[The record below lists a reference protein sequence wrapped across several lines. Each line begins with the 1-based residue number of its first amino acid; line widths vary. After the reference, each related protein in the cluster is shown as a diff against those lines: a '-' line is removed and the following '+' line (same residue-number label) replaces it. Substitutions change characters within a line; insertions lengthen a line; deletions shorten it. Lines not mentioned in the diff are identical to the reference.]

1 MFELP
6 FYASVFACSY
16 LAHHSLHDSVKS
28 PLWTIPVSGY
38 LRLFH
43 FLREASYLLC
53 QGQNILESELSLA
66 FVRYSEPTSQQRHG
80 LSERE
85 NQPKLKVA

>member
-1 MFELP
+1 MFVCP
-6 FYASVFACSY
+6 Y

-28 PLWTIPVSGY
+28 PLWSVSVSRY
-38 LRLFH
+38 LLLFH

-53 QGQNILESELSLA
+53 QGQNILEPELSLA
-66 FVRYSEPTSQQRHG
+66 FVLNSEPTSQQRHG

-85 NQPKLKVA
+85 NPPKLKVA